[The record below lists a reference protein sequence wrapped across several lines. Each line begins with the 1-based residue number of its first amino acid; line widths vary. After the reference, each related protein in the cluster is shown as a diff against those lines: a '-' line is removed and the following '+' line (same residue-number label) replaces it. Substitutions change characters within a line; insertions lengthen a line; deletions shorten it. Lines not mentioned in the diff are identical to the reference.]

1 MSAMNGTGET
11 NTVTTT
17 TEPVDPTAPTGPTGL
32 EQLRAL
38 RERGMP
44 SGIGPFIGM
53 EPAEV
58 EDGRVVFAATA
69 RGEFANPIGTMH
81 GGIAAT
87 LLDSAMGCAVH
98 TTLPAATTYT
108 SLDISVRY
116 LRPGPLDGS
125 ALRAEG
131 RVVHRGRTVRTAEAE
146 LTDDKGRVLATATT
160 TCLVIAL
167 G

>member
-11 NTVTTT
+11 NTATTT
-17 TEPVDPTAPTGPTGL
+17 TKAVGPAGPTGL
-32 EQLRAL
+32 EQLLAL